1 MPDDAGSARTD
12 ASGTAVLF
20 LNAFSGEG
28 MGGGEVQTLHL
39 ARGLVRRGAA
49 VHLMCPPGE
58 LAEAAR
64 AAGVVVREHTFRAS
78 SLLTNAGAVR
88 RACDESGCGIVHGTG
103 YLTNMLAR
111 RVRVDGRIAA
121 VNTVHVV
128 PGASIHE
135 SGSRLELAVRMALDR
150 WTLRHIDALVAVSDA
165 VAVGLKEAR
174 LVPPSGVRVIHNGI
188 DVEALVDAARE
199 EAPPSLPPGD
209 GPLVGFLG
217 RLERVKGP
225 DVFVE
230 ACRALASRR
239 RDLRFALAGSGSMAD
254 EIRQRLLASC
264 RERAAFLGHV
274 PNAAAF
280 LRPLDILV
288 VPSRSESFSLVALE
302 AMALGTPIVAAGVG
316 GLGDLVRESGA
327 GILVPPEDP
336 AAVADAVE
344 RLLADRAM
352 RDRMCEAGQDYA
364 RRFSVERMVDE
375 YLDVYRSIL
384 GRSRR

>member
-1 MPDDAGSARTD
+1 MLGDAGSARTE
-12 ASGTAVLF
+12 ASGIAVLF

-39 ARGLVRRGAA
+39 ARGLVQRGAA

-64 AAGVVVREHTFRAS
+64 AAGVVVREHVFRAS
-78 SLLTNAGAVR
+78 SLLTDAGAVR
-88 RACDESGCGIVHGTG
+88 RLCDESGCGIVHGTG

-128 PGASIHE
+128 PGASVHE
-135 SGSRLELAVRMALDR
+135 SGSRLELAARSALDR
-150 WTLRHIDALVAVSDA
+150 FTLRRVDGLVAVSEA
-165 VAVGLKEAR
+165 VAEGLREAR

-199 EAPPSLPPGD
+199 EAPVDLPAGE

-230 ACRALASRR
+230 ACCTLASRR
-239 RDLRFALAGSGSMAD
+239 QDVRFAVAGSGTLAG
-254 EIRQRLLASC
+254 EIERRLRASC
-264 RERAAFLGHV
+264 GERAAFLGHV

-280 LRPLDILV
+280 LRSLDVLV

-302 AMALGTPIVAAGVG
+302 AMALGTPIVAADVG
-316 GLGDLVRESGA
+316 GLGGLVGESGA
-327 GILVPPEDP
+327 GILVPPEEP
-336 AAVADAVE
+336 GAVADAAE
-344 RLLADRAM
+344 LLLADQTT
-352 RDRMCEAGQDYA
+352 RDRVREAGLDYA

-375 YLDVYRSIL
+375 YLDVYRSVL
-384 GRSRR
+384 GGSRR